1 METKISKV
9 LKIDAEEL
17 QERAEM
23 LKAMAHPTRIA
34 MIEMLYE
41 DKELTVSEIHKTL
54 DIEQA
59 VASNHLGILK
69 NKNILQCRREGKKM
83 FYSLKMENIHNVVQ
97 CMLDK

>member
-1 METKISKV
+1 METKISKI

-34 MIEMLYE
+34 MIEMLYH
-41 DKELTVSEIHKTL
+41 DKEMTVTEIHSSL

-69 NKNILQCRREGKKM
+69 NKNIVKCHREGKKM
-83 FYSLKMENIHNVVQ
+83 FYSLKMQNVHSVIQ
-97 CMLDK
+97 CMLDS